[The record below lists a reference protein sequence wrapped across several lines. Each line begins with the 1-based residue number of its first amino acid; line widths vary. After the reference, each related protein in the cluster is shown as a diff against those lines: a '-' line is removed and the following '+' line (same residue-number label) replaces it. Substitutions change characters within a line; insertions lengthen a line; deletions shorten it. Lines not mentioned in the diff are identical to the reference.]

1 MPRTRSQR
9 NAQRNAM
16 GSICSSSKNT
26 KDSSCDNNNTPES
39 TNKAISDA
47 IHKQCKNASTKRRSS
62 SNTNGNMAK
71 KAKKIPSKS
80 KKSRRK
86 PKLPPAE
93 ALFIEFASHGEEDD
107 PNEICIEGVGVLC
120 EKLGLEI
127 DDVRVMV
134 LLWKLGSKAKPQSIT
149 KEEFLKGCKT
159 LDVDSIPKFKKLL
172 PSLDLG
178 FLDRDDFR
186 GMYEVSND
194 QSQ

>member
-9 NAQRNAM
+9 NTM
-16 GSICSSSKNT
+16 GSICSTS
-26 KDSSCDNNNTPES
+26 DSSPI
-39 TNKAISDA
+39 NKQ
-47 IHKQCKNASTKRRSS
+47 KRSS

-93 ALFIEFASHGEEDD
+93 ALFIEFASHGEDVGDD
-107 PNEICIEGVGVLC
+107 PSEIGIEGVGVLC

-149 KEEFLKGCKT
+149 KEEFLKGCQT
-159 LDVDSIPKFKKLL
+159 LNVDSIPKFKKLL

-186 GMYEVSND
+186 GLYQVSND
-194 QSQ
+194 DQSIVLFGSIGKVSLVPLF